1 VGRGLIDAL
10 SSSDTSFFNLLCQ
23 ERSQAAIKHAQ
34 NFKHNRHKVEN
45 PESAS
50 QLHGTTS
57 FGNILLGSLVTP
69 HRDFDPHSQEHV
81 QWLAQLAM
89 RKKEEERNSQRK
101 GGKDDREEYGNEF
114 GREFGREF
122 GNEHGREY
130 GTEFGREFGMKPDR
144 DGMSK
149 AEFV

>member
-1 VGRGLIDAL
+1 MRKISNTIDTKL
-10 SSSDTSFFNLLCQ
+10 KT
-23 ERSQAAIKHAQ
+23 RSQQATARDDLIRQYLAGK
-34 NFKHNRHKVEN
+34 
-45 PESAS
+45 
-50 QLHGTTS
+50 
-57 FGNILLGSLVTP
+57 FGTP